1 MGAKTWMLVYSEGN
15 PREILQSKPALN
27 REATAAFAKKLFP
40 TAKLEALDDVSLSFT
55 CPPDDELMV
64 GCFPGMSIVAAKEF
78 GIDYPSKLRASFL
91 KAATPNQSVY
101 LHAMHSVVDWF
112 AYAIWHDGKLQRSL
126 SLSPD
131 RGLIEDIGARL
142 PFEEPYW
149 AGRHPAFPL
158 EEEESGYP
166 FPFHPLE
173 LGEAALLNLFGYQ
186 LEGDPSSIDLE
197 DVPLMHFKRSKSWWR
212 WG

>member
-1 MGAKTWMLVYSEGN
+1 
-15 PREILQSKPALN
+15 
-27 REATAAFAKKLFP
+27 
-40 TAKLEALDDVSLSFT
+40 
-55 CPPDDELMV
+55 
-64 GCFPGMSIVAAKEF
+64 
-78 GIDYPSKLRASFL
+78 
-91 KAATPNQSVY
+91 
-101 LHAMHSVVDWF
+101 MHSVVDWF

-149 AGRHPAFPL
+149 AGHHPAFPL
-158 EEEESGYP
+158 EAEESGYP

-197 DVPLMHFKRSKSWWR
+197 AVPLMHFKRSKSWWR